1 MSAATPPASTPSP
14 TPDPLKHRAEMIA
27 TQYMVA
33 NLYASMFGER
43 FGVNALAPYQQFSK
57 GMSDHIATWTIPGLD
72 PALSD
77 HLSAEMQDSI
87 HFQLSLIEELLG
99 SKIEVYKQ
107 QKPQEKKQP
116 ADRK

>member
-1 MSAATPPASTPSP
+1 MS
-14 TPDPLKHRAEMIA
+14 TPDPLKYRAEMIA

-43 FGVNALAPYQQFSK
+43 FGVNAMTPCQQFSK
-57 GMSDHIATWTIPGLD
+57 SLKEHIATWTIPGLD

-87 HFQLSLIEELLG
+87 HFQLSLIEELL
-99 SKIEVYKQ
+99 SAKVEVYKEQ
-107 QKPQEKKQP
+107 QQAQPQTP
-116 ADRK
+116 PPGAPFRKY

>member
-1 MSAATPPASTPSP
+1 MS

-43 FGVNALAPYQQFSK
+43 FGVNAMAPYKQFSQ
-57 GMSDHIATWTIPGLD
+57 GMRDHVATWTIPGLE

-77 HLSAEMQDSI
+77 HLSGEIQDCI

-99 SKIEVYKQ
+99 QKVEAYKEQ
-107 QKPQEKKQP
+107 QKQK
-116 ADRK
+116 